1 MGDTA
6 SRVTLR
12 QLEIFLA
19 VAREGTT
26 LEAGHALACPSRRS
40 APALKSLQSN
50 HGTVLFDRVGN
61 RLALNHAGRRLESRA
76 RQLLDEARK
85 LEAELLAAAPS
96 GDLNISASFTIANH
110 LLVDYLTPW
119 LNRYPSA
126 RVDITPG
133 NTPDVIERV
142 LNRDSELGL
151 IENEMTVPGVELI
164 PWVQDE
170 LFAFCSP
177 CHPLAARGRIQ
188 EADIL
193 RQHWI
198 LGAESGA
205 RSLFD
210 EVFKAQLPKMSIR
223 LELRHNEPILRA
235 VEQQLGIGVS
245 VEKVLAPHLS
255 SGGLV
260 ALSMPRP
267 LRLRRRFFF
276 CLRSQSSHRPEVENS
291 CASASSTSG
300 IRKVSWLISAVRL
313 TVPGSSGSFGWCC
326 CQGTGAAPWSGEGSH
341 NQQTDLMLLLV
352 VQ

>member
-1 MGDTA
+1 MGDNA

-26 LEAGHALACPSRRS
+26 LEAGHALALSQS
-40 APALKSLQSN
+40 AVSAALKSLQSN

-133 NTPDVIERV
+133 NTPDVVERV

-177 CHPLAARGRIQ
+177 CHPLAARGRIR

-198 LGAESGA
+198 LREPESGA

-235 VEQQLGIGVS
+235 VEQQLGIGCLS
-245 VEKVLAPHLS
+245 EKVLAPHLS

-267 LRLRRRFFF
+267 LRLRRRFFL
-276 CLRSQSSHRPEVENS
+276 CLRSQSSHRPEVEEF
-291 CASASSTSG
+291 
-300 IRKVSWLISAVRL
+300 LRL
-313 TVPGSSGSFGWCC
+313 
-326 CQGTGAAPWSGEGSH
+326 CQQH
-341 NQQTDLMLLLV
+341 LRD
-352 VQ
+352 

>member
-26 LEAGHALACPSRRS
+26 LEAGHALALSQS
-40 APALKSLQSN
+40 AVRASLKALQSN

-133 NTPDVIERV
+133 NTPDVVERV

-151 IENEMTVPGVELI
+151 IENEMTVPGVDLI

-177 CHPLAARGRIQ
+177 PTRWLPGVEFGKPIFCRSTGY
-188 EADIL
+188 
-193 RQHWI
+193 
-198 LGAESGA
+198 SGSPNPVPDPCSM
-205 RSLFD
+205 RCLSPSCRRCPFGWNYGTTSP
-210 EVFKAQLPKMSIR
+210 FCGPWNSSW
-223 LELRHNEPILRA
+223 
-235 VEQQLGIGVS
+235 VS
-245 VEKVLAPHLS
+245 VVCQ
-255 SGGLV
+255 
-260 ALSMPRP
+260 
-267 LRLRRRFFF
+267 RRYW
-276 CLRSQSSHRPEVENS
+276 PP
-291 CASASSTSG
+291 T
-300 IRKVSWLISAVRL
+300 
-313 TVPGSSGSFGWCC
+313 
-326 CQGTGAAPWSGEGSH
+326 
-341 NQQTDLMLLLV
+341 
-352 VQ
+352 